1 MDVERLENAVK
12 EAQRFLGKV
21 RELRD
26 NALHASQTL
35 GKWYID
41 TGKYTG
47 AVKRSSLDLTMALAE
62 LRKPDHLR

>member
-1 MDVERLENAVK
+1 MNIERLENAVK

-26 NALHASQTL
+26 NALHTSETL
-35 GKWYID
+35 GRRYIR
-41 TGKYTG
+41 TGKHTG